1 MTRAKFKKLF
11 IVPLEALIIF
21 FLSSTFF
28 AGQWYSNDFSAQN
41 IRPVLQTGPTSVTI
55 IGMFPPAQGTVK
67 RGLAKV
73 TVVIHKVRKD
83 FIIQDLWPREWNT
96 GTLETLNQIIPP
108 VLRFYGPEDI
118 LQDLL
123 KPGTEGKVLRMV
135 GDLYL
140 SNGIFLVDYKEEQ
153 TKG

>member
-1 MTRAKFKKLF
+1 ML
-11 IVPLEALIIF
+11 PLWALIIF
-21 FLSSTFF
+21 SLSSPLF
-28 AGQWYSNDFSAQN
+28 AGQWYSNDFSVQN
-41 IRPVLQTGPTSVTI
+41 ISQFLFTGPTNVTI

-67 RGLAKV
+67 RGLANV

-83 FIIQDLWPREWNT
+83 FIIQELWPRGTNA

-123 KPGTEGKVLRMV
+123 KPGIEGKVLRMV

-140 SNGIFLVDYKEEQ
+140 SNGIFSIDFKEEQ
-153 TKG
+153 TEE